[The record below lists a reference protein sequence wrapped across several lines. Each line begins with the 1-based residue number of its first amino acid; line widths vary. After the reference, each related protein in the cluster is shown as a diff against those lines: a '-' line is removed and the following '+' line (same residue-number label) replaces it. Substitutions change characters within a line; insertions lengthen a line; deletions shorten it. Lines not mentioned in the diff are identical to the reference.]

1 MATELS
7 KVFNQLNK
15 VDIET
20 NKVAIDTNIVI
31 NENQQK
37 TKLIKYTNI

>member
-1 MATELS
+1 MAIELS
-7 KVFNQLNK
+7 KVSNQLNK

-20 NKVAIDTNIVI
+20 NKMAIDTNIVI